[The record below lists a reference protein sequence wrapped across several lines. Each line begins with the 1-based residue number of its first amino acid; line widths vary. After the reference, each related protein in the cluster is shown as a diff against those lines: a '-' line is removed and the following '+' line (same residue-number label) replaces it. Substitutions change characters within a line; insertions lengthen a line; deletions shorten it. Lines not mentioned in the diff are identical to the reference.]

1 MKKFAF
7 RFVLF
12 LSPFILAIAI
22 ELFVL
27 PIDFFTF
34 RVWEAVL
41 VKNFRKF
48 LPGPFYPNMK
58 IEKIEEGDL
67 AHHKIFAVK
76 KKVVWEIDQYGYRK
90 KNTDRSKHEIVIIGE
105 SNIAGSSLTQKD
117 MLSEL
122 LEEKLN
128 VSVYPLAP
136 VTITA
141 FFKKKRFINHPPDIA
156 IFASIERL
164 IPYIEM
170 PKLPRKKKSNALVS
184 KLENKIEDNRFF
196 QSIAVFLDRLSKGNM
211 LNYLRAGLRRI
222 VSNSRDTPPRRNPL
236 LFLNGKPIIPAITKD
251 HFDRI
256 VQVIE
261 GYDHLF
267 KQRGIRF
274 IFLPIPNQ
282 ENIYYEQYAVKEKP
296 VFLKNLIT
304 ELRNKGI
311 ESVDTQTA
319 FEEAH
324 REDSASLFH
333 ADDSHWNPKGVQLIA
348 DLTIRLIDRR
358 K

>member
-41 VKNFRKF
+41 VKYFRKI

-67 AHHKIFAVK
+67 GHHTIFAVE

-122 LEEKLN
+122 LEEKLK

-141 FFKKKRFINHPPDIA
+141 FFKEKRFINHPPDIA
-156 IFASIERL
+156 IFANIERL

-170 PKLPRKKKSNALVS
+170 PKLPRKKKSIALVS
-184 KLENKIEDNRFF
+184 KLENRIEDNRFF

-222 VSNSRDTPPRRNPL
+222 VSNDRDTPPRRNPL

-267 KQRGIRF
+267 KQRGISF
-274 IFLPIPNQ
+274 IF
-282 ENIYYEQYAVKEKP
+282 
-296 VFLKNLIT
+296 
-304 ELRNKGI
+304 GI
-311 ESVDTQTA
+311 RTDFCGFKTSPA
-319 FEEAH
+319 
-324 REDSASLFH
+324 
-333 ADDSHWNPKGVQLIA
+333 K
-348 DLTIRLIDRR
+348 
-358 K
+358 

>member
-7 RFVLF
+7 RIVLF

-67 AHHKIFAVK
+67 AHHTIFAVK
-76 KKVVWEIDQYGYRK
+76 KKVLWEIDQYGYRK

-141 FFKKKRFINHPPDIA
+141 FFKEKRFINHPPDIV

-184 KLENKIEDNRFF
+184 KLENKIEDNRLF

-222 VSNSRDTPPRRNPL
+222 VSNSRDTPLRRNPL

-251 HFDRI
+251 YFDRI

-296 VFLKNLIT
+296 VFLKNLIS
-304 ELRNKGI
+304 ELKNKGI
-311 ESVDTQTA
+311 ESVDPQTA

-324 REDSASLFH
+324 QKDLTLLFH
-333 ADDSHWNPKGVQLIA
+333 TDDSHWNRKGVKLIA
-348 DLTIRLIDRR
+348 DLVIETIE
-358 K
+358 KK

>member
-1 MKKFAF
+1 MPPSNGCFCLFAAGSESLWLGEPPAQAPPQLPA
-7 RFVLF
+7 RRVLQLGEKGSCPGGRPSWAGGSPKG
-12 LSPFILAIAI
+12 LSYRLSYPSS
-22 ELFVL
+22 
-27 PIDFFTF
+27 PIT
-34 RVWEAVL
+34 
-41 VKNFRKF
+41 
-48 LPGPFYPNMK
+48 
-58 IEKIEEGDL
+58 EGL
-67 AHHKIFAVK
+67 L
-76 KKVVWEIDQYGYRK
+76 WEIDQYGYRK

-141 FFKKKRFINHPPDIA
+141 FFKEKRFINHPPDIA

-164 IPYIEM
+164 IPHIEM

-282 ENIYYEQYAVKEKP
+282 ENIYYEQYAV
-296 VFLKNLIT
+296 
-304 ELRNKGI
+304 
-311 ESVDTQTA
+311 
-319 FEEAH
+319 
-324 REDSASLFH
+324 
-333 ADDSHWNPKGVQLIA
+333 
-348 DLTIRLIDRR
+348 
-358 K
+358 